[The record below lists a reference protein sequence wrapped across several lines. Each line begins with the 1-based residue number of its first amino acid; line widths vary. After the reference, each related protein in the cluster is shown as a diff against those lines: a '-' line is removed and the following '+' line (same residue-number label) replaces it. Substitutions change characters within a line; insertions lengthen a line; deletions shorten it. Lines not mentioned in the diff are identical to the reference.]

1 MADVD
6 REVLE
11 FIGRQGKR
19 PEQIADRFPEFDI
32 QRLVRAGLVR
42 LHHIEVQETHPP
54 GTPPSPDIL
63 VYVLTERGAEA
74 VDIDPRTL
82 HAA

>member
-1 MADVD
+1 MSDED
-6 REVLE
+6 RDVLE
-11 FIGRQGKR
+11 FIGRQGKT
-19 PEQIADRFPEFDI
+19 PVQIADRFPDFDI

-42 LHHIEVQETHPP
+42 LQRIEVPETHPP

-63 VYVLTERGAEA
+63 VYVLTEHGAEA